1 VTADPAATDRRV
13 RRWWSGYAVALFLLL
28 PVDLLTTIVSVS
40 THGIG
45 VEANPVM
52 RWLLGRGLV
61 EVVLVHLVVA
71 AFSVYAFHV
80 AVGAVRDAPDS
91 YRRPLVCGVDA
102 WVAFVVAV
110 GILLVVNNLS
120 VVF

>member
-1 VTADPAATDRRV
+1 M
-13 RRWWSGYAVALFLLL
+13 
-28 PVDLLTTIVSVS
+28 DLLTTLVSVA

-61 EVVLVHLVVA
+61 EVVLVHLVVV

-80 AVGAVRDAPDS
+80 AVGAIRDAPDS
-91 YRRPLVCGVDA
+91 YRTSLAYGVDA
-102 WVAFVVAV
+102 WLAFVVAV
-110 GILLVVNNLS
+110 GALLVANNLF
-120 VVF
+120 VAF